1 MLPESLL
8 RSEGELVGRETHTL
22 VSLWDLYAAWW
33 RAAAGALVLTRGGE
47 AIPAGPQI
55 HGQSPS
61 PPALK
66 NTIADGAAVAAPGQ
80 WREGWD
86 VTFLRPSQVHV
97 IEARRGEMV
106 WVGSGMERGAGEL
119 GVMEGLGHMGRW
131 ALRAEGACPPEQS
144 TLWAGRAC
152 ALQSWLE
159 S

>member
-8 RSEGELVGRETHTL
+8 RSVGELVGRETHTL

-33 RAAAGALVLTRGGE
+33 RAAAGALVLTGGGE
-47 AIPAGPQI
+47 AIPAGPQT

-106 WVGSGMERGAGEL
+106 WVGSRWTGPNGSK
-119 GVMEGLGHMGRW
+119 GVKACSWGHSAWRKTVW
-131 ALRAEGACPPEQS
+131 EA
-144 TLWAGRAC
+144 
-152 ALQSWLE
+152 
-159 S
+159 